1 MRAKISFTLF
11 MCSKPWKKKIIM
23 KLKSKC
29 TYVHST
35 TNVHQ
40 APDSL
45 FAGLL
50 PMGFT
55 IGETENT
62 LH

>member
-1 MRAKISFTLF
+1 
-11 MCSKPWKKKIIM
+11 M

-55 IGETENT
+55 IGETEKYFIKP
-62 LH
+62 